1 MYRLFNKI
9 LVLISYICHP
19 YNIGH
24 LGSDTVIK
32 KCKWI
37 VHEVARGLV
46 KGGSIFN
53 YDPWKVIILFYLAR
67 RVSTSPIKIIQLKKN
82 PKEITGSRAVEC
94 SFLRENANSEQL
106 SGRQRK
112 TGPG

>member
-82 PKEITGSRAVEC
+82 PKEITGNRAVEC
-94 SFLRENANSEQL
+94 
-106 SGRQRK
+106 
-112 TGPG
+112 